1 MAKMRLL
8 LLLLITTAIS
18 FCAQGDIPYTGL
30 KAEMDKRW
38 NDAAN
43 VYEDAVWNDPS
54 RVDLYLRLADI
65 YSLEKEYE
73 KASDTLR
80 RAIEVAPERVELY
93 VKLSDVYAVDNKP
106 DKALQ
111 AIESALRLEPE
122 NREILMA
129 HAKIANWTKRPK
141 LAIGSL
147 EKILE
152 QDPNDKEARL
162 LLAKSQEWAKELD
175 DAIDEYRIYL
185 EKNPDDLKVRLD
197 LAQIQ
202 YIVDDVNGSNATME
216 AVFDDVFKEK
226 PAIGLDQHD
235 QGTQEIPVL
244 LYHCIGKTP
253 QNSYWISEDE
263 FSSQMQFL
271 KKNGY
276 ESISTNALDD
286 GTRLPKKPVV
296 ITFDDG
302 CQNLYTQAY
311 PILKENGLFAEIY
324 LISDAMAE
332 TDAERKQSSTEQF
345 GETGKFSVTSYLTWP
360 EVKEMAENGM
370 VFGSHSKS
378 HRMMG
383 ELSKEDIAYELMY
396 SKLAIYANTGVT
408 VKSFA
413 YPFGNG
419 NTSASIHKM
428 LRKYG
433 FSKAMAAEGGLKPL
447 KDTDMLNISRIE
459 VYGAH
464 PSIDPNSK
472 GVSVTL
478 DPSRP
483 ADQFS
488 AKLDPSDAER
498 FFEESNRYTAA
509 GELQKALASIDESV
523 RLEPNNIR
531 YLGTRLHAAG
541 AAKNVSKALDSAER
555 IYQLDPE
562 NTSNVLELARTMVWE
577 NDLNG
582 AARYYAYYHERHPKD
597 QEVYIEYAQVQM
609 WRGDYDAA
617 IDILEA
623 YKTMFGSDDNYTIT
637 KADAMAWAN
646 RPSSSFE
653 LLGPILEKSPDDYNA
668 NYINTVA
675 LYNHRE
681 PIAAVESLEKV
692 EKIAPEAKENSF
704 LRKFVTTESRTSV
717 TGGLEYRFDSDKV
730 SIASA
735 VLGAKYYFTPAT
747 NIYALGRTDYLHVTG
762 PNTAVFGTEALHSA
776 LRVGVSH
783 RFSSL
788 LKAGAYIGAA
798 KAESNSDA
806 VYGASLSLVPH
817 DQLSLFMTYD
827 HRYFVV
833 TPRAVE
839 LGITDD
845 ALRAGLHWDQTL
857 LWYADLSGG
866 YDVMSDNNNRWNA
879 DLSEMRRILRS
890 QYWNIDTGVTASLYG
905 YDDELIGEADGYYAP
920 ELYQGYYLTGSF
932 NRVLSGDDSLNL
944 LVNAGVF
951 KDNNMGS
958 FEIGGSLY
966 LEGLFGIYRDWMFR
980 ASAGVDYS
988 GRYYDESYRAASLQ
1002 MYLTK
1007 RF

>member
-1 MAKMRLL
+1 MRLL
-8 LLLLITTAIS
+8 LLLWITTAIG

-65 YSLEKEYE
+65 YSLEKEYD
-73 KASDTLR
+73 KAADTLR
-80 RAIEVAPERVELY
+80 RAIEVEPDRAELY

-106 DKALQ
+106 EKALQ
-111 AIESALRLEPE
+111 AIESAVRLDPE
-122 NREILMA
+122 NRTYLMA
-129 HAKIANWTKRPK
+129 HAKMANWVKKPK
-141 LAIGSL
+141 LAIPSL

-152 QDPNDKEARL
+152 KDPNDKEARL

-175 DAIDEYRIYL
+175 AAIDEYRTYL
-185 EKNPDDLKVRLD
+185 EKNPDDLKVRLE

-216 AVFDDVFKEK
+216 EVFGDIFKE
-226 PAIGLDQHD
+226 ADAGAEQLNS
-235 QGTQEIPVL
+235 TQQEVPVL
-244 LYHCIGKTP
+244 LYHCIGKTAP
-253 QNSYWISEDE
+253 NSYWITEDE

-271 KKNGY
+271 KEEGY
-276 ESISTNALDD
+276 ASISTDTLAN
-286 GTRLPKKPVV
+286 GTSLPKKPVI

-302 CQNLYTQAY
+302 CENLYTQAY
-311 PILKENGLFAEIY
+311 PILKENGLIAEIY
-324 LISDAMAE
+324 LISDAIAD
-332 TDAERKQSSTEQF
+332 TAAERKQSSTEQF
-345 GETGKFSVTSYLTWP
+345 GETGKSAVTTYLIWP

-378 HRMMG
+378 HRLMG
-383 ELSKEDIAYELMY
+383 ELNAEDVAYELMF
-396 SKLAIYANTGVT
+396 SKLSIYANAGIKVS
-408 VKSFA
+408 SFA

-419 NTSASIHKM
+419 NSSSTMHMM
-428 LRKYG
+428 LEKYG
-433 FSKAMAAEGGLKPL
+433 FNRAMAAEGGLLPL
-447 KDTDMLNISRIE
+447 QDVVMLNIPRIE
-459 VYGAH
+459 IYGAN
-464 PSIDPNSK
+464 PSIDPKSK
-472 GVSVTL
+472 GVTVAL
-478 DPSRP
+478 DASRP

-488 AKLDPSDAER
+488 AKLNPSDAER
-498 FFEESNRYTAA
+498 FFEESNRLTAA
-509 GELQKALASIDESV
+509 GELTKALVSIDEAV
-523 RLEPNNIR
+523 LLDPNNIR
-531 YLGTRLHAAG
+531 YLNTRLHAAG
-541 AAKNVSKALDSAER
+541 AAKNVEKALDSSER
-555 IYQLDPE
+555 IYRLDPE
-562 NTSNVLELARTMVWE
+562 NTSNVLELARTLVWE

-582 AARYYAYYHERHPKD
+582 AAKYYAYYHEKHPDDKAA
-597 QEVYIEYAQVQM
+597 YIEYAQVEM

-617 IDILEA
+617 IEILDA
-623 YKTMFGSDDNYTIT
+623 YNRAFGSDESYTIT
-637 KADAMAWAN
+637 KADALAWAN
-646 RPSSSFE
+646 RPSRSFK
-653 LLGPILEKSPDDYNA
+653 LLGPILEKNPDDYNA

-675 LYNHRE
+675 LYRHRE

-692 EKIAPEAKENSF
+692 EQISPEAKENSF

-717 TGGLEYRFDSDKV
+717 TGGLEYRFDSDEV

-735 VLGAKYYFTPAT
+735 ILGGEYYFTPAT
-747 NIYALGRTDYLHVTG
+747 HIYALGRTDYLRVTG
-762 PNTAVFGTEALHSA
+762 PNTDVFGTEASHSA

-798 KAESNSDA
+798 KAESDSDA

-817 DQLSLFMTYD
+817 DQLYFTMTYD

-833 TPRAVE
+833 TPRTVE

-845 ALRAGLHWDQTL
+845 ALRAGLYWDQTL
-857 LWYADLSGG
+857 LWYANLSAG
-866 YDVMSDNNNRWNA
+866 YDVMSDDNNRWNA
-879 DLSEMRRILRS
+879 DLSEMRRLLRS
-890 QYWNIDTGVTASLYG
+890 QYWNIDAGVTALLYG
-905 YDDELIGEADGYYAP
+905 YDDELIGAADGYYAP

-951 KDNNMGS
+951 KDNNMDN

-966 LEGLFGIYRDWMFR
+966 LEGLFGIYRDWMFK

-988 GRYYDESYRAASLQ
+988 GRYYDESYRGASLQ
-1002 MYLTK
+1002 LYVTK